1 MFGGEKEAGKC
12 IIPRLQGGQRGS
24 ELALS
29 FAQME
34 KQAAE
39 RESIA
44 YCDADDLKMQVKQPL
59 RKGKF
64 LSLGKSK
71 GQRCKLGTEWY
82 LTNGSK

>member
-1 MFGGEKEAGKC
+1 MYNSKIAGRTKR
-12 IIPRLQGGQRGS
+12 PN
-24 ELALS
+24 LALS
-29 FAQME
+29 FAEME

>member
-1 MFGGEKEAGKC
+1 MYNSKIAGRTKRLKAGTIICSDGEAGC
-12 IIPRLQGGQRGS
+12 
-24 ELALS
+24 
-29 FAQME
+29 
-34 KQAAE
+34 